1 MKHLLAFL
9 FSAFFCANS
18 IAQGLQLNVQ
28 LTADLL
34 VVSTE
39 NVTNGNGVTCCRFNC
54 VYQGEVMR
62 ADFTPDDE
70 VSDASVIEAVGTGAV
85 FASFLSL
92 VRTTHRD
99 QFQAWYTAHKA
110 QQ

>member
-1 MKHLLAFL
+1 ME
-9 FSAFFCANS
+9 
-18 IAQGLQLNVQ
+18 INVQ
-28 LTADLL
+28 LTPDLL

-39 NVTNGNGVTCCRFNC
+39 NVINGAGAPCCRFNC
-54 VYQGEVMR
+54 VYQGETTR

-85 FASFLSL
+85 FASFLNL

-99 QFQAWYTAHKA
+99 QFQAWYTQHKA
-110 QQ
+110 L